1 VSKGRLL
8 PEPGTIVH
16 DGDGAVGVVLSADW
30 VWTGGQW
37 REEIYVDWRI
47 RPVPIPDAWER

>member
-1 VSKGRLL
+1 MTRRPL

-16 DGDGAVGVVLSADW
+16 DGDGAVGVVLSAGW
-30 VWTGGQW
+30 IWTGGNW